1 MQSSSLPN
9 FPDWLP
15 AAVREEAQ
23 ELWEKI
29 PTEKDPAKAQK
40 VLEQLAANP
49 LMKRVWAE
57 LYRKKLD
64 GNKFFNPACLTPAS
78 KAAAYREE
86 ARVLQM
92 KGGEANRHNAKLLQL
107 EARFMELFLADEQ
120 PHPDCNEQD
129 YAVSLFFARAYRAA
143 FKEPQMTADAKSM
156 ADKLRGV
163 AKQLQK
169 IATDLN
175 SMGGMSGIY
184 AEKVIA
190 IAKDC
195 ESDATVTEPNRTASP
210 WLVDRKRG
218 DIERRTYAAHLFAAA
233 DEIFG
238 RPLYSTIANV
248 TNVVFS
254 AQTSGDHRPANSIT
268 ASTVREMLRNHSRP
282 ICPSFGHLL
291 YQRRQVPEAELDNAL
306 QSEEH

>member
-1 MQSSSLPN
+1 
-9 FPDWLP
+9 
-15 AAVREEAQ
+15 
-23 ELWEKI
+23 
-29 PTEKDPAKAQK
+29 
-40 VLEQLAANP
+40 
-49 LMKRVWAE
+49 
-57 LYRKKLD
+57 
-64 GNKFFNPACLTPAS
+64 
-78 KAAAYREE
+78 
-86 ARVLQM
+86 
-92 KGGEANRHNAKLLQL
+92 
-107 EARFMELFLADEQ
+107 
-120 PHPDCNEQD
+120 
-129 YAVSLFFARAYRAA
+129 
-143 FKEPQMTADAKSM
+143 MTTDAKSM

-254 AQTSGDHRPANSIT
+254 AQTSGDHRSANSIT
-268 ASTVREMLRNHSRP
+268 VSTVREMLRNHVRP
-282 ICPSFGHLL
+282 IRPSFGHLL
-291 YQRRQVPEAELDNAL
+291 YLRRQVPEAELDNAL
-306 QSEEH
+306 QSGEH